1 MRVDEREVSAPAE
14 ALDNQTFRGWPAGG
28 DPAKETEK

>member
-1 MRVDEREVSAPAE
+1 MSVDRKGSCPPQ
-14 ALDNQTFRGWPAGG
+14 ALGTGTFRGWPAGG